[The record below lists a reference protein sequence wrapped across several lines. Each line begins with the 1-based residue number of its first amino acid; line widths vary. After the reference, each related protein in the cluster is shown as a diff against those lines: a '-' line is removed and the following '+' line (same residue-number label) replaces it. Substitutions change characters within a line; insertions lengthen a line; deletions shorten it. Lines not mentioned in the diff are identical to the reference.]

1 MSKSPLSMPSPGRLT
16 SSQGDQRHSSWQIGV
31 AKVVTVDVVK
41 VEVGAGVFTD
51 GMLLIVDEGLLGDPE
66 YTTVGVGMACVL
78 EGRIEVMTSGV
89 EKEKVVGGVGVVEL
103 QMSTVFSMVPLALQY
118 AEIQPPMPSVVW

>member
-16 SSQGDQRHSSWQIGV
+16 SSQGDQRHSSWQTGV
-31 AKVVTVDVVK
+31 VKVVTVDVVK

-66 YTTVGVGMACVL
+66 YTTVGVGMARVL
-78 EGRIEVMTSGV
+78 EGRIEVMTVDKGNRSEPWALG
-89 EKEKVVGGVGVVEL
+89 L
-103 QMSTVFSMVPLALQY
+103 STWSMGTPSLLMHQ
-118 AEIQPPMPSVVW
+118 QPCGSHHRGHTNFEN